1 MKTLRYD
8 CAIENFPGFRAVAVM
23 DDTVYELLIETKD
36 ARRLRTTLMDL
47 ARVVAT
53 SEKIR
58 RVILVLEEP
67 GITDS
72 RLQEEWQGAASVI
85 RPEIFS
91 HLSAVIRQSGK
102 WSGIPGPPA
111 ASEVPVLEEIL
122 QYQLSQRP
130 AGASRSSEAHYEIL
144 RVLIHQWL
152 LGRGPLSIG
161 SLMEISGASHP
172 TVSRS
177 VERLEHCLTRH
188 SDRSVELRIFP
199 RDEWARLVAVSDDVR
214 ATIRF
219 VDRSGQARSP
229 ESLLRRLS
237 SLGRQDLAVGGV
249 WGAKHYQPSLD
260 LIGNPRLDL
269 SVHSARKAVDLS
281 FVERLDPA
289 LEKATRR
296 DESPTLVIHTI
307 RRAESLFQPA
317 ENDLPWADPV
327 ECLLDLHEARLESQA
342 LEFLK
347 SFPATKGRPL

>member
-8 CAIENFPGFRAVAVM
+8 CSIENFPGFRADAIM
-23 DDTVYELLIETKD
+23 DDTVYEVLLETKD
-36 ARRLRTTLMDL
+36 ARRLRTSLMDL
-47 ARVVAT
+47 SRVVSLSDKMRHA
-53 SEKIR
+53 
-58 RVILVLEEP
+58 VLVLEEP
-67 GITDS
+67 GITES
-72 RLQEEWQGAASVI
+72 RLQEEWQGAASII

-91 HLSAVIRQSGK
+91 RLSAGIRQSGK
-102 WSGIPGPPA
+102 WSGIPTPPA
-111 ASEVPVLEEIL
+111 ASEMPVLEEIL
-122 QYQLSQRP
+122 QHELSQRP
-130 AGASRSSEAHYEIL
+130 AGASRNSEAHYEIL
-144 RVLIHQWL
+144 RILIHQWL

-177 VERLEHCLTRH
+177 LERLEHCLKRH

-214 ATIRF
+214 ATVRF

-229 ESLLRRLS
+229 ESLLRRLR

-269 SVHSARKAVDLS
+269 SIHSGRKVADLS
-281 FVERLDPA
+281 FVEKLDPA

-307 RRAESLFQPA
+307 RRAESLFQPS
-317 ENDLPWADPV
+317 ENEIPWADPV

-342 LEFLK
+342 LEFLR
-347 SFPATKGRPL
+347 SFPANKGSPL

>member
-1 MKTLRYD
+1 MKTLRYE
-8 CAIENFPGFRAVAVM
+8 CSIENFPGFRADAVM
-23 DDTVYELLIETKD
+23 GDTVYEVLVETKD

-47 ARVVAT
+47 GRVVAS
-53 SEKIR
+53 SEKIQR
-58 RVILVLEEP
+58 AVLMLEEP

-72 RLQEEWQGAASVI
+72 RLHEEWQGAASVI

-91 HLSAVIRQSGK
+91 HLSAAIRQSGK
-102 WSGIPGPPA
+102 WSGIPGQPA
-111 ASEVPVLEEIL
+111 ASEVPLLEEIL
-122 QYQLSQRP
+122 QHELSRRP

-144 RVLIHQWL
+144 RILIHQWL
-152 LGRGPLSIG
+152 LGRGPISIG

-177 VERLEHCLTRH
+177 VERLEHCLKRH

-214 ATIRF
+214 ATVRF

-229 ESLLRRLS
+229 ESLLRRLR

-269 SVHSARKAVDLS
+269 SIHSARKAADLS

-307 RRAESLFQPA
+307 RRAQSLFQPA
-317 ENDLPWADPV
+317 ESDLPWADPV
-327 ECLLDLHEARLESQA
+327 DCLLDLHEARLESQA